1 MILGIPSRP
10 GLRVMVA
17 SKPVDFRK
25 GMDGLAAMVTQVLA
39 ADPFAGD
46 VFVFRAKRTDRIKLL
61 LWDGSGLC
69 LVTKRLEAGGFT
81 WPPVQDGAV
90 TLSASQLRMLFAGM
104 DWTQIP
110 ARSAPPCRP
119 AIAGRKIAG
128 HALIFWR
135 NPGMFGNFQ
144 ACRMAKTPRMIR
156 RICWR

>member
-25 GMDGLAAMVTQVLA
+25 GMDGLASMVTQELL

-46 VFVFRAKRTDRIKLL
+46 VFIFRSKRTDRIKLI

-90 TLSASQLRMLFAGM
+90 ALSVAQLRMLFSGM

-110 ARSAPPCRP
+110 ARSPPPARP
-119 AIAGRKIAG
+119 SMPVKK
-128 HALIFWR
+128 LQTV
-135 NPGMFGNFQ
+135 P
-144 ACRMAKTPRMIR
+144 
-156 RICWR
+156 

>member
-10 GLRVMVA
+10 GLRVLVA
-17 SKPVDFRK
+17 SSPVDFRK
-25 GMDGLAAMVTQVLA
+25 GMDGLVALVTQVLA

-81 WPPVQDGAV
+81 WPTVQNGAV
-90 TLSASQLRMLFAGM
+90 TLSAAQLRLLFAGM

-110 ARSAPPCRP
+110 ARTSISARP
-119 AIAGRKIAG
+119 NT
-128 HALIFWR
+128 ALE
-135 NPGMFGNFQ
+135 
-144 ACRMAKTPRMIR
+144 KV
-156 RICWR
+156 

>member
-17 SKPVDFRK
+17 SRPVDFRK
-25 GMDGLAAMVTQVLA
+25 GMDGLAAMVTQILA
-39 ADPFAGD
+39 SDPFAGD

-90 TLSASQLRMLFAGM
+90 TLSIAQLRMLVAGM
-104 DWTQIP
+104 DWMQMP
-110 ARSAPPCRP
+110 ARAPAPPRP
-119 AIAGRKIAG
+119 AVGAGKLPEA
-128 HALIFWR
+128 
-135 NPGMFGNFQ
+135 P
-144 ACRMAKTPRMIR
+144 
-156 RICWR
+156 

>member
-25 GMDGLAAMVTQVLA
+25 GMDGLASMVTQELL

-46 VFVFRAKRTDRIKLL
+46 VFIFRSKRTDRIKLI

-69 LVTKRLEAGGFT
+69 MVTKRLEAGGFT

-90 TLSASQLRMLFAGM
+90 ALSVAQLRMLFSGM

-110 ARSAPPCRP
+110 ARSPPPARP
-119 AIAGRKIAG
+119 SMPVKK
-128 HALIFWR
+128 LQTV
-135 NPGMFGNFQ
+135 P
-144 ACRMAKTPRMIR
+144 
-156 RICWR
+156 

>member
-25 GMDGLAAMVTQVLA
+25 GMDGLVAMVIQTLS

-46 VFVFRAKRTDRIKLL
+46 IFVFRAKRTDRIKLL

-90 TLSASQLRMLFAGM
+90 TLSTSQLRMLVAGM

-110 ARSAPPCRP
+110 ARSASP
-119 AIAGRKIAG
+119 ASSAIPVKK
-128 HALIFWR
+128 LQ
-135 NPGMFGNFQ
+135 N
-144 ACRMAKTPRMIR
+144 TS
-156 RICWR
+156 